1 MLLFQLAASRE
12 KSDSKSKAI
21 GFLKLL
27 RSRGVI
33 MMALFLKDI
42 LTVLQKVSLKFQE
55 ANSVV
60 ADVSLCIKTALI
72 RIRALEKRYL
82 IFHFT
87 TFIVFYYCHF
97 VKSFYIL

>member
-1 MLLFQLAASRE
+1 
-12 KSDSKSKAI
+12 
-21 GFLKLL
+21 
-27 RSRGVI
+27 

-87 TFIVFYYCHF
+87 TFMYSITV
-97 VKSFYIL
+97 ILSKVSIFCE